1 MALPR
6 WLTAPVGQAARTV
19 GRTYDYLTPGA
30 GTSTLTNAGRSI
42 SDPNAVYTGGF
53 GGLLNGK
60 SDFTPVAHTSSPA
73 VSPNGPVDQSQ
84 VLGASTGIYGGNG
97 SGTSTASPQ
106 DAASWQD

>member
-42 SDPNAVYTGGF
+42 VDPNAVYTGGL
-53 GGLLNGK
+53 GGLFNAK
-60 SDFTPVAHTSSPA
+60 SDFTPVAKAASPA
-73 VSPNGPVDQSQ
+73 SAQNSYTQPQ
-84 VLGASTGIYGGNG
+84 VLGATTGLYGGSG
-97 SGTSTASPQ
+97 TGTSTANPQ
-106 DAASWQD
+106 DAA